1 MDVMIHLDMFVLK
14 FYFVITMKA
23 ELRLLLW
30 QPTSS
35 STGHAKKKKNYGQRS
50 SIKCNYDFVS
60 YQRPVSVDHLFHF
73 YNSFYF

>member
-23 ELRLLLW
+23 ELRLLW

-35 STGHAKKKKNYGQRS
+35 STGHAKKKKKKNYGKRI
-50 SIKCNYDFVS
+50 SIK
-60 YQRPVSVDHLFHF
+60 
-73 YNSFYF
+73 